1 MGRAHPALRPASP
14 QLGVAAQWHRSP
26 VYHISSK
33 MSHVC
38 MVSLLLERPKAP
50 RIYKANTLVASSYV
64 KASESIY
71 GHRAFTA
78 KSSDFKFSETTVDY
92 RLAGRAIELLPKLK
106 ETLHQCRQSFHLSSW
121 SSLFTTS
128 MSDKS
133 KWKRK
138 LPTRIYDYNFKV
150 SEGYYAPQTE
160 FIETRPLHRDK
171 VTPPEHATYAER
183 FVERPWY
190 GGVKGLP
197 YSERESVLNN
207 PPIIRPRSA
216 SMSRLT
222 TPTRTFQEDE
232 EPISSRLSRGRSR
245 LGSVSR
251 LDDDDDEIYSRHDLQ
266 EFDVKEELRK
276 INEQLHTAKVR
287 PGLPV
292 APRSYV
298 DTPRITQSEWR
309 RRNKYLPLNDP
320 PPSKYS
326 SMENI
331 SPRPPLPACTSTIR
345 KSSISIESQFEEKPP
360 VSLRT
365 RRASVGSVAFDDDEN
380 DDNDISSTIM
390 RGRSRSRNISF
401 SDSNDK
407 PPRPPSTNR
416 LIEENQRRHFNAQH
430 T

>member
-1 MGRAHPALRPASP
+1 
-14 QLGVAAQWHRSP
+14 
-26 VYHISSK
+26 
-33 MSHVC
+33 
-38 MVSLLLERPKAP
+38 
-50 RIYKANTLVASSYV
+50 
-64 KASESIY
+64 
-71 GHRAFTA
+71 
-78 KSSDFKFSETTVDY
+78 
-92 RLAGRAIELLPKLK
+92 
-106 ETLHQCRQSFHLSSW
+106 
-121 SSLFTTS
+121 

-251 LDDDDDEIYSRHDLQ
+251 LDDDDDDDELYSRHDLQ

-320 PPSKYS
+320 TPSKYS

-331 SPRPPLPACTSTIR
+331 SARPPLPPSTSTIR

-380 DDNDISSTIM
+380 DDIDISSTIM

-430 T
+430 MADARRLMASEELSGYIDRKLSKLDNLPNATLKEVDVPHKTAYSRRIRASSLDPYSSGYMAAAESTGPGSRNYCYGYCQ